1 MNLKRII
8 IAITVVLIGTGNIN
22 AQDMKTEVP
31 KISDF
36 PIGEEN
42 TGYAQYFTGKSWLAP
57 LTTSKELN
65 VPMSNVTFEPGCRN
79 NWHSHTGGQLLIAV
93 GGVGYY
99 QERGKAARRLL
110 PGDVVEIAPNV
121 EHWHGAAP
129 DSWFSHLAIACNPQT
144 NQNTW
149 LEVVNDEEYAE
160 AVKDRNSKNG
170 KDENRIE
177 LCKENYTQLF
187 GGEALTGGGTD
198 PEMMDILQKYIFGEV
213 FRTGDLDIKTR
224 EMITCVS
231 LAAMQQLPQLKSHAG
246 AALNTGVTPIELR
259 EAIYQCAPIIGFP
272 KVLNALGTINS
283 TFTER
288 GIKLPLEKQET
299 VTEENRFEKGLA
311 IQKPLYGE
319 VMYNLIYSIPV
330 SAIAIFT
337 WKKNMTKGGEVKFRT
352 MTPKI
357 MVTTAVVTLVGV
369 LGYMQIL
376 KWMGGNLPF
385 MDSLT
390 TVVSVVAS
398 FLYLLR
404 FSEQW
409 AMWAIVNALSIVMWI
424 MVFMQ
429 GDSSALL
436 IIIMKSINF
445 INSTYGFLNWRKIA
459 KENAQ

>member
-36 PIGEEN
+36 PVGEEN

-93 GGVGYY
+93 GGIGYY

-110 PGDVVEIAPNV
+110 SGDVVEIAPNV
-121 EHWHGAAP
+121 EHWHGATP

-160 AVKDRNSKNG
+160 AVKDRSSKNE

-177 LCKENYTQLF
+177 LCKKNYTQLF
-187 GGEALTGGGTD
+187 GGEALTGEGTD
-198 PEMMDILQKYIFGEV
+198 PEVMNILQKYIFGEV
-213 FRTGDLDIKTR
+213 FRTGDLDMKTR

-246 AALNTGVTPIELR
+246 AALNIGVTPIELR

-272 KVLNALGTINS
+272 KVLNALSAINS

-299 VTEENRFEKGLA
+299 VTEKNRLEKGLA
-311 IQKPLYGE
+311 IQKPL
-319 VMYNLIYSIPV
+319 
-330 SAIAIFT
+330 
-337 WKKNMTKGGEVKFRT
+337 
-352 MTPKI
+352 
-357 MVTTAVVTLVGV
+357 
-369 LGYMQIL
+369 
-376 KWMGGNLPF
+376 
-385 MDSLT
+385 
-390 TVVSVVAS
+390 
-398 FLYLLR
+398 LR
-404 FSEQW
+404 RGHEGISKRC
-409 AMWAIVNALSIVMWI
+409 S
-424 MVFMQ
+424 
-429 GDSSALL
+429 GRHGSRR
-436 IIIMKSINF
+436 
-445 INSTYGFLNWRKIA
+445 STFPD
-459 KENAQ
+459 